1 MGKPVEFADVAARI
15 EQFGP
20 LATLVTVSAS
30 GAPHVGTVTI
40 AVQPDRLGVRVGP
53 TTRSN
58 VLANPAVSLTWID
71 PAADYQLII
80 DGDGAADDDTRDDD
94 LYGLSIEVT
103 KAILHRR
110 ADRPDAGPSCI
121 ALNSSRLDA

>member
-1 MGKPVEFADVAARI
+1 MGKPVEFTDVVARV

-20 LATLVTVSAS
+20 VAMLVTVGGA
-30 GAPHVGTVTI
+30 GAPHVGTVTV
-40 AVQPDRLGVRVGP
+40 AVERERLGVRVGP
-53 TTRSN
+53 TTRTN
-58 VLANPAVSLTWID
+58 VLANPAVSLAWLGD
-71 PAADYQLII
+71 GDYQLIV
-80 DGDGAADDDTRDDD
+80 DGTGAADDDTGDDE
-94 LYGLSIEVT
+94 LYGVSIEVT